1 MKDGS
6 GSCTMHRVHTTTK
19 LPNTKLTRTFTVTR
33 SRAFKRPALVK
44 NVQFLLVVLSSVV
57 TTVSVVSR
65 YVISYFIQIQVSRI
79 RFIINCP
86 RFCQYIAITN
96 SAANIRA
103 N

>member
-33 SRAFKRPALVK
+33 SRVLKRPVLVK

-79 RFIINCP
+79 RFINCS
-86 RFCQYIAITN
+86 RFRQYIAITN
-96 SAANIRA
+96 SAANTRA